1 MFKVNDLVTRSSYS
15 NDVIFRI
22 ISIDNGNVKIKGEVI
37 RLIADAPISDLVSY
51 DVRNKV
57 KFALPSLSRPNN
69 LIGGRILHID
79 GDAYYLSKAIETYKS
94 YNIEAYGYYIEENKI
109 EEVIISLI
117 QKHNPDIVVITGH
130 DSLKQKE
137 KIYELESY
145 QNSAYF
151 VNAIKRIRS
160 IYRNKDELIIIAGA
174 CQSYYEKLIESG
186 ANFASSPSR
195 KNIHLFDPVIVASLV
210 SLTRI
215 YEIIDIDKMIEL
227 TYSKEIGGID
237 TKGVARRNIYKK
249 K

>member
-22 ISIDNGNVKIKGEVI
+22 ISITDDIVKIKGEVI

-57 KFALPSLSRPNN
+57 KFSLPSLSRPAN

-94 YNIEAYGYYIEENKI
+94 YNIEAFGYYIEENRL

-117 QKHNPDIVVITGH
+117 QKHNPDIVVLTGH
-130 DSLKQKE
+130 DSLKQKDKE
-137 KIYELESY
+137 NDLESY
-145 QNSAYF
+145 QNSKYF
-151 VNAIKRIRS
+151 VNTIRRIRS
-160 IYRNKDELIIIAGA
+160 VYHGKDELIIIAGA
-174 CQSYYEKLIESG
+174 CQSYYEKIIESG

-195 KNIHLFDPVIVASLV
+195 KNIHLFDPVIVASV
-210 SLTRI
+210 IALTRI
-215 YEIIDIDKMIEL
+215 YDFVDIDKMIEL
-227 TYSKEIGGID
+227 TYSKEIGGVD

>member
-79 GDAYYLSKAIETYKS
+79 GDAYYLSKAMETYKS

-109 EEVIISLI
+109 V
-117 QKHNPDIVVITGH
+117 H
-130 DSLKQKE
+130 
-137 KIYELESY
+137 
-145 QNSAYF
+145 
-151 VNAIKRIRS
+151 
-160 IYRNKDELIIIAGA
+160 
-174 CQSYYEKLIESG
+174 C
-186 ANFASSPSR
+186 
-195 KNIHLFDPVIVASLV
+195 
-210 SLTRI
+210 RI
-215 YEIIDIDKMIEL
+215 YSEW
-227 TYSKEIGGID
+227 
-237 TKGVARRNIYKK
+237 
-249 K
+249 